1 MLSTYY
7 GLGAVR
13 VSECPQWNK
22 ARFSNSWELYSREVN
37 RIRQQKKQQTMF
49 SDVKKI
55 NQDNDDKSDGE
66 ISILGKDGQS
76 LKAI

>member
-1 MLSTYY
+1 
-7 GLGAVR
+7 
-13 VSECPQWNK
+13 
-22 ARFSNSWELYSREVN
+22 
-37 RIRQQKKQQTMF
+37 MF